1 MSVSIDWGNLGFSYT
16 QTACHIRY
24 VWRDGTWSGG
34 DLVEDPYLSVHVA
47 ATGLHYGQSGFE
59 GLKAFKGQDGRVRIF
74 RPDANGERLVRTA
87 QRVCMPEIPVQ
98 MFKDACLRI
107 VEANL
112 DYVPP
117 YESDGALYIRPLLFG
132 SGARIGLQ
140 PADEYTFIV
149 MVVPVGA
156 YYKSGL
162 KPVRAVV
169 VEDFD
174 RAAPHGV
181 GHVKVAGNYAAGM
194 IPHEQAVAKGF
205 PMELYLDAAEHRY
218 VEEFGTSNFIAIT
231 QDNRYVTAKSPSIL
245 PSITNLSLQQLAV
258 DRGMACEARPIP
270 FEEVGSFTEV
280 GACGTAV
287 VLTPVYEIH
296 RGETILSFG
305 GADVCG
311 PQLQELYDAIRA
323 IQRGD
328 AEDLHEWNL
337 VL

>member
-1 MSVSIDWGNLGFSYT
+1 MAVSIDWGNLGFSYT

-140 PADEYTFIV
+140 PAD
-149 MVVPVGA
+149 PA
-156 YYKSGL
+156 PSGL
-162 KPVRAVV
+162 GRQSEAEASADYRLWQVRQRALPVIEWRRSLSV
-169 VEDFD
+169 
-174 RAAPHGV
+174 AASTTTSLLCTSWQVPH
-181 GHVKVAGNYAAGM
+181 
-194 IPHEQAVAKGF
+194 
-205 PMELYLDAAEHRY
+205 
-218 VEEFGTSNFIAIT
+218 
-231 QDNRYVTAKSPSIL
+231 
-245 PSITNLSLQQLAV
+245 
-258 DRGMACEARPIP
+258 
-270 FEEVGSFTEV
+270 
-280 GACGTAV
+280 
-287 VLTPVYEIH
+287 
-296 RGETILSFG
+296 
-305 GADVCG
+305 
-311 PQLQELYDAIRA
+311 
-323 IQRGD
+323 
-328 AEDLHEWNL
+328 
-337 VL
+337 